1 MSRVPDD
8 VALVIFRVL
17 QESLDNVIGH
27 AGASRVTVAL
37 EETNGG
43 IDLEVADDGVGFD
56 PEAAI
61 RGTAVG
67 LVAIRERL
75 RNAGGTCQFDSRLGA
90 GTRVLGRV
98 PLQRPR

>member
-1 MSRVPDD
+1 M
-8 VALVIFRVL
+8 L
-17 QESLDNVIGH
+17 QESIDNIIAH

-37 EETNGG
+37 GETNGE
-43 IDLEVADDGVGFD
+43 INLVVADDGVGFD

-75 RNAGGTCQFDSRLGA
+75 WSAGGTCEFDSRPGA
-90 GTRVLGRV
+90 GTRILARV
-98 PLQRPR
+98 PI